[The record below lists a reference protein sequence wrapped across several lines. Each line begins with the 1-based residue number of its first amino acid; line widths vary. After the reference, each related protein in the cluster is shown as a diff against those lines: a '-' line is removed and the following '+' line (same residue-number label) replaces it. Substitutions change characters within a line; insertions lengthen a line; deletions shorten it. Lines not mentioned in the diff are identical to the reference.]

1 MFPFARKA
9 SGLVKTVSTK
19 DSIVGNLLV
28 LNVVFMSLTMI
39 WLPSTFP
46 GGDMVLATLLTFPGA
61 LCLAI
66 VYVLFGVA
74 LPRSGGDYVFVSRSL
89 HPAVGFVGNFSF
101 YFWMPVWFAWMAAWF
116 TQTGLSAMF
125 TMMGFMT
132 NNAGFSALGATLGE
146 PIWVFVIGTIVSLVA
161 ALVTISGVKKGL
173 NLMWVTFV
181 IAIVGVMLSVFL
193 VAANSPATY
202 TAAFNRY
209 ASSSD
214 VISAAAGTGYF
225 PTGIAWNDFG
235 ATLKM
240 VPLLALVL
248 TWPMLSIY
256 VASELKEAK
265 RNIPIGV
272 LGALVIGT
280 ILLALVG
287 WTITSV
293 IGNEL
298 MGSVTLVDWAAP
310 AAYPFPVVPSY
321 LMFSSLLTNSV
332 PLLLLMGI
340 GTAVWGFANLL
351 FEYIITPRMVLAW
364 AFDRIFPKKFAEV
377 SPRFHTP
384 VPAIILTFGLTE
396 VFLLMYVYIPNVVLF
411 FGSMMFVYAIIYAI
425 LGISAIV
432 FPFRRKDLYKGSP
445 ADIKVAGIPLM
456 AIFGVGTVVFMVWL
470 IYMFLSDAA
479 YLLNST
485 TGLVG
490 VGFSFVLGIAIY
502 IIAHFVRKKQG
513 ISLGMVYKEIPPD

>member
-9 SGLVKTVSTK
+9 SGLVKSVSTK
-19 DSIVGNLLV
+19 DSLIGNLLV
-28 LNVVFMSLTMI
+28 LNLVFMSLTMI

-46 GGDMVLATLLTFPGA
+46 GGDMVIATLLTFPGA
-61 LCLAI
+61 LCLAV
-66 VYVLFGVA
+66 VYVLFGMA

-89 HPAVGFVGNFSF
+89 HPAIGFVGNFSF
-101 YFWMPVWFAWMAAWF
+101 YFWMPVWFAWMCAWF

-125 TMMGFMT
+125 TMMGFVT
-132 NNAGFSALGATLGE
+132 NNAGFTALGTMLSD
-146 PIWVFVIGTIVSLVA
+146 PVWVFIIGTIVSVVA
-161 ALVTISGVKKGL
+161 ALVTIIGVKQGL
-173 NLMWVTFV
+173 KLMWVTFI
-181 IAIVGVMLSVFL
+181 IAIVGVMLSILL
-193 VAANSPATY
+193 VAVNTPASY
-202 TAAFNRY
+202 MAAFNRY
-209 ASSSD
+209 ASASN
-214 VISAAAGTGYF
+214 VIKAAADTGF
-225 PTGIAWNDFG
+225 PTGIAWNDMG

-256 VASELKEAK
+256 IASELKEVK

-280 ILLALVG
+280 ILLAFIG

-298 MGSVTLVDWAAP
+298 MGAVTWVEWADP

-321 LMFSSLLTNSV
+321 LMFASLLTDSV
-332 PLLLLMGI
+332 PLLLIMGV
-340 GTAVWGFANLL
+340 GTAIWSFANLL

-364 AFDRIFPKKFAEV
+364 AFDRIFPKWFAEV

-384 VPAIILTFGLTE
+384 IPGILLTFVLTE
-396 VFLLMYVYIPNVVLF
+396 IFLVIYVWVPNLVLF

-432 FPFRRKDLYKGSP
+432 FPYRRKDLYKGSP
-445 ADIKVAGIPLM
+445 ADIKVAGIPIM
-456 AIFGVGTVVFMVWL
+456 VIAGIGTVIFMVWL
-470 IYMFLSDAA
+470 IYMFLVEPL
-479 YLLNST
+479 YLLNSA
-485 TGLVG
+485 TGLTG
-490 VGFSFVLGIAIY
+490 VGFSFVLGIILY
-502 IIAHFVRKKQG
+502 IIAYYVRKREG
-513 ISLGMVYKEIPPD
+513 ISIGMVYKEIPPD